1 MSHKPTP
8 ISLITICLATSRL
21 TRRAT
26 SLLLAVVLL
35 ASIYTTALN
44 LSTNSKVYAAPTPDS
59 CFAINASTPNPGQV
73 TITDYYDYQNNDNL
87 QPACTRDPEI
97 PTTLGG
103 ESVTHIGYVAFCSKN
118 LTSVILPS
126 SLQVIADGGVGCG
139 GAFRG
144 NSQLTTITIPNSVVS
159 IGSHAFYDNSLTSV
173 TIGSSVTGIGD
184 NAFNYNDLTT
194 VTIPN
199 SVNDIGYRAFAS
211 NNLSSLSLGSS
222 VANIGQEAFR
232 YNQLTTI
239 TISNSVVSIGDH
251 AFAENSLT
259 SATIGSS
266 VTSIDN
272 GVFSFNQLTA
282 LTIPSSVTS
291 LGDDILYSNPL
302 QSVTYDGNTYTP
314 NDPLIDECYDFDSG
328 TGTIQGLYTIN
339 LTIMQNNNNACIGS
353 TANIPASIGGTPVTV
368 VDGLHEK
375 RLTTVVIPNSVITI
389 ADDALK
395 RNNIT
400 SLTLG
405 NSVASIGSQAFK
417 DNRLTSITIPSSVTS
432 IASSA
437 FSFNNIQSVTYD
449 GDTFTTSD
457 PLIDECYDFDSGTG
471 TIQGLNAIDLTIMQN
486 NNNACIGSIANI
498 PASIGGTPVTIIG
511 NSALAVRNLTSVVLP
526 SSVTSISDVAFAFN
540 QLAEVTIPSSV
551 TNLSPMAFVSQ
562 TRPGGTSYLDAA
574 VSEGDPQVM
583 QDFLDSI
590 VYMRIYVDQSQ
601 ATLLGLTDGIVTEVD
616 FFGGGD
622 INQDGDT
629 TDIIS
634 AHLINPAAGLI
645 SYSDSNGNELQPDDT
660 VVGDGLYSYLAI
672 ENPTNDFNLYYRL
685 GSTQTFTPPVISGYP
700 TPPAQTVTLTQGQ
713 TAVGFVY
720 GATTNSPNANG
731 NTPSSGNLAG
741 LIPGVPNT
749 GFQLL
754 LNNPLA
760 TLILTSLAAMT
771 ILYISRRWARR

>member
-21 TRRAT
+21 TKRAT

-73 TITDYYDYQNNDNL
+73 TITNYYDHQNNDNL

-353 TANIPASIGGTPVTV
+353 
-368 VDGLHEK
+368 
-375 RLTTVVIPNSVITI
+375 
-389 ADDALK
+389 
-395 RNNIT
+395 
-400 SLTLG
+400 
-405 NSVASIGSQAFK
+405 
-417 DNRLTSITIPSSVTS
+417 
-432 IASSA
+432 
-437 FSFNNIQSVTYD
+437 
-449 GDTFTTSD
+449 
-457 PLIDECYDFDSGTG
+457 
-471 TIQGLNAIDLTIMQN
+471 
-486 NNNACIGSIANI
+486 IANI
-498 PASIGGTPVTIIG
+498 PASIGGTPVTAIG
-511 NSALAVRNLTSVVLP
+511 DEAFVARNLTSVVLP
-526 SSVTSISDVAFAFN
+526 SSVTGIGSMAFAFN
-540 QLAEVTIPSSV
+540 QLAEATIPSSV
-551 TNLSPMAFVSQ
+551 TALSPMAFASQ
-562 TRPGGTSYLDAA
+562 TRPGGTSLLDLGAYDL
-574 VSEGDPQVM
+574 DPQIA

-590 VYMRIYVDQSQ
+590 FYMRIYVDQSQ
-601 ATLLGLTDGIVTEVD
+601 ATLLGLTDGFMTEAD
-616 FFGGGD
+616 FFGDED

-629 TDIIS
+629 TDVIS

-645 SYSDSNGNELQPDDT
+645 SYSDGNGNELQPDDT

-760 TLILTSLAAMT
+760 TLTLTSLAAIT